1 MEEMEKYTLGEY
13 RSQMAQINIT
23 ALICMAV
30 LIIGVLAVKYISPAT
45 YSKVKEWYSTYIL
58 DETVPLD
65 SDLSL

>member
-1 MEEMEKYTLGEY
+1 MEKYTLGEY

-30 LIIGVLAVKYISPAT
+30 LIIGVLAVKYISPTT
-45 YSKVKEWYSTYIL
+45 YSKVKEWYSTYIS

>member
-45 YSKVKEWYSTYIL
+45 YIKVKEWYSTYIS

>member
-1 MEEMEKYTLGEY
+1 MEKYTLGEY
-13 RSQMAQINIT
+13 RSQLAQINIT

-45 YSKVKEWYSTYIL
+45 YSKAKEWYSTYIS